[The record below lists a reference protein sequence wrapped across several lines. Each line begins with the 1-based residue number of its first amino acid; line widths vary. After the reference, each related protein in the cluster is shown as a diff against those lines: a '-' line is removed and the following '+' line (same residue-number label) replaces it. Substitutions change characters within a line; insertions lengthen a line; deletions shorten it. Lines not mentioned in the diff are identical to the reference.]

1 MNILALLKSYLILR
15 LYWHYC
21 SWNSTRSL
29 KVATNLDYKMGLDFA
44 IKAELKTNS
53 AIVIGIFMLISVFY
67 LGFIIRT
74 CEL

>member
-1 MNILALLKSYLILR
+1 MNIIALVKSYLILR

-21 SWNSTRSL
+21 SWNTKRSH
-29 KVATNLDYKMGLDFA
+29 KVASTLDFKPDLFFA
-44 IKAELKTNS
+44 IKAELKDNPFV
-53 AIVIGIFMLISVFY
+53 VIGFSICVSVFY